1 MIAQVPSWAGVATS
15 AALVAV
21 AVVVVWQQRLKLSRD
36 VLVAAVQ
43 AAVQL
48 AGIGAALLLLFRHTG
63 LSGAVGWLALMVVVA
78 GQVAG
83 RRARGLPRATRTA
96 TAAIGVGTTATLGV
110 LMATGVIAIQT
121 RVVIPVG
128 GMVVANAM
136 QTTALVLS
144 RLRAEAEASR
154 PAIEA
159 RLALA
164 LPAREAFAPHLRSTL
179 RTALIPSVDSTRVVG
194 LISLPGAMTGLI
206 LAGVDPLTAIRYQIV
221 VMYMILAAA
230 ALAALT
236 AGRLTERALFDQAH
250 RLRPL
255 TAATRH

>member
-1 MIAQVPSWAGVATS
+1 MNAQVPSWAGVATS

-21 AVVVVWQQRLKLSRD
+21 AVLVVWQQRLRLARD
-36 VLVAAVQ
+36 ILIASAQ

-48 AGIGAALLLLFRHTG
+48 IAIGAVLLLVFKHGG
-63 LSGAVGWLALMVVVA
+63 LAGAIGWLVLMVVIG
-78 GQVAG
+78 GQVSG
-83 RRARGLPRATRTA
+83 RRARGLPKATSTGM
-96 TAAIGVGTTATLGV
+96 AAIGVGTAATLGV
-110 LMATGVIAIQT
+110 LLATGVIAIET

-136 QTTALVLS
+136 ATTGLVLS
-144 RLRAEAEASR
+144 RIREEAQSAR

-159 RLALA
+159 RLALG
-164 LPAREAFAPHLRSTL
+164 LSARESFAPHLHSTL
-179 RTALIPSVDSTRVVG
+179 RTALIPSVDSTRVVS

-230 ALAALT
+230 AVAALV
-236 AGRLTERALFDQAH
+236 AGRLSERALFDNAH

-255 TAATRH
+255 GPAGA